1 MIFFNLLL
9 IFIEL
14 KVISMEADPG
24 YFGPNSMMWKVNKEI
39 TVLFGGARALLMHA
53 AHPLIAAG
61 ARQTSFYQR
70 DPWKRLIRTLSLQ
83 NSVTFG
89 TKEEAD
95 ERAHRSN
102 KLHEEIKG
110 KDSVTGNI
118 YDALDHEQLLWVHAC
133 LQISSIYF
141 YEKTV
146 KKLSNDE
153 KNQYHL
159 ENTKAAELVLINTK
173 EMPKSH
179 DELKVWVKEKSRENN
194 YLIYTD
200 VAKDVQEIIAGGPV
214 PTHIKPIW
222 PFIAFTAFNTL
233 PREFKDIYG
242 IKESKYKNLLLSFN
256 LAFLKYSRP
265 FLPPFFRLIA
275 PARWAK
281 QRLTKN
287 PSLRFKDKANI

>member
-1 MIFFNLLL
+1 
-9 IFIEL
+9 
-14 KVISMEADPG
+14 MEADPG

-95 ERAHRSN
+95 ESAHRIN
-102 KLHEEIKG
+102 KLHEVIKG

>member
-1 MIFFNLLL
+1 M
-9 IFIEL
+9 
-14 KVISMEADPG
+14 KRDPG

-53 AHPLIAAG
+53 AQPLIAAG

-95 ERAHRSN
+95 ESANRIN
-102 KLHEEIKG
+102 KLHEVIKG
-110 KDSVTGNI
+110 KDEITGGT
-118 YDALDHEQLLWVHAC
+118 YDALDQEQLLWVHAC

-146 KKLSNDE
+146 KKLTDSE
-153 KNQYHL
+153 KNQYHN
-159 ENTKAAELVLINTK
+159 ENTVAAGMVLMDK
-173 EMPKSH
+173 SLMPKTH
-179 DELKVWVKEKSRENN
+179 EELKKWVISKSREKN
-194 YLIYTD
+194 YILLTD
-200 VAKDVQEIIAGGPV
+200 VAEDVKDIIGGGPV
-214 PTHIKPIW
+214 PLHIKPIW
-222 PFIAFTAFNTL
+222 PFISFTAFNTL
-233 PREFKDIYG
+233 PKEFKDIYG
-242 IKESKYKNLLLSFN
+242 IKDTKLKRFLVNFNLNLL
-256 LAFLKYSRP
+256 KITRP

-281 QRLTKN
+281 QRLTNN
-287 PSLRFKDKANI
+287 PNLKFKDKSKI

>member
-1 MIFFNLLL
+1 MQG
-9 IFIEL
+9 
-14 KVISMEADPG
+14 DTG
-24 YFGPNSMMWKVNKEI
+24 YFGPQSMMWKVNKEI

-89 TKEEAD
+89 TKSEAD
-95 ERAHRSN
+95 ESAHRIN
-102 KLHEEIKG
+102 KLHEVIKG
-110 KDSVTGNI
+110 DDPVSGGY

-146 KKLSNDE
+146 KQLSTDE
-153 KNQYHL
+153 KNQYHI
-159 ENTKAAELVLINTK
+159 ENMKSAELVLININK
-173 EMPKSH
+173 MPQTH
-179 DELKVWVKEKSRENN
+179 EELKQWVIEKSKEKD
-194 YLIYTD
+194 YLLYTD
-200 VAKDVQEIIAGGPV
+200 VAKDVEEIIAGGPV

-233 PREFKDIYG
+233 PKEFKNLYG
-242 IKESKYKNLLLSFN
+242 VKETKFKMILLNFN
-256 LAFLKYSRP
+256 LKLLKYTRP

-281 QRLTKN
+281 QRIVKN
-287 PSLRFKDKANI
+287 PNLKFKDKANF

>member
-1 MIFFNLLL
+1 M
-9 IFIEL
+9 
-14 KVISMEADPG
+14 KSDAG
-24 YFGPNSMMWKVNKEI
+24 YFGPDSMMWLVNKEI

-95 ERAHRSN
+95 DSAYRIN
-102 KLHEEIKG
+102 KLHEVIKG
-110 KDSVTGNI
+110 KDEITGGT
-118 YDALDHEQLLWVHAC
+118 YDALDNEQLLWVHAC
-133 LQISSIYF
+133 LQLSSIFF

-146 KKLSNDE
+146 RKLSDEE
-153 KNQYHL
+153 KNKYHI
-159 ENTKAAELVLINTK
+159 ENIKAAEMVLIDRSTIPPTH
-173 EMPKSH
+173 E
-179 DELKVWVKEKSRENN
+179 ELKNWVIKKSREQK
-194 YLIYTD
+194 YLVKTD
-200 VAKDVQEIIAGGPV
+200 VAEDVYNIINGGPV
-214 PTHIKPIW
+214 PRHIKPIW

-233 PREFKDIYG
+233 PTEFKKIYG
-242 IKESKYKNLLLSFN
+242 IKDTKIKSFVISFN
-256 LAFLKYSRP
+256 LFFLKATRP

-281 QRLTKN
+281 QRITKN
-287 PSLRFKDKANI
+287 PDLRFKDKANY

>member
-1 MIFFNLLL
+1 MQG
-9 IFIEL
+9 
-14 KVISMEADPG
+14 DPG

-95 ERAHRSN
+95 ESAHRIN
-102 KLHEEIKG
+102 KLHEVIKG
-110 KDSVTGNI
+110 EDEVTGLI

-133 LQISSIYF
+133 LQISSIFF

-146 KKLSNDE
+146 KKLSE
-153 KNQYHL
+153 KEKDIYHN
-159 ENTKAAELVLINTK
+159 ENMKAAELVLVDIK
-173 EMPKSH
+173 KMPKTH
-179 DELKVWVKEKSRENN
+179 NDLVNWVKEKSLQKN
-194 YLIYTD
+194 YLIHTD
-200 VAKDVQEIIAGGPV
+200 VANDVKEIIGGGPV
-214 PTHIKPIW
+214 PGHIKPIW
-222 PFIAFTAFNTL
+222 PFISFTAFNTL
-233 PREFKDIYG
+233 PLEFKNIYG
-242 IKESKYKNLLLSFN
+242 IKDSKVKKFIVSFN
-256 LAFLKYSRP
+256 LFILKFTRP
-265 FLPPFFRLIA
+265 LLPPFFRLIA

-281 QRLTKN
+281 QRLTKKPN
-287 PSLRFKDKANI
+287 LKFKDKANF

>member
-1 MIFFNLLL
+1 M
-9 IFIEL
+9 
-14 KVISMEADPG
+14 KADPG
-24 YFGPNSMMWKVNKEI
+24 YFGPDSMMWKVNKEI

-89 TKEEAD
+89 SKNEAD
-95 ERAHRSN
+95 ESAHRIN
-102 KLHEEIKG
+102 KLHEVIKG
-110 KDSVTGNI
+110 NDEVTGDV

-146 KKLSNDE
+146 KKLSFEE
-153 KNQYHL
+153 KNKYHE
-159 ENTKAAELVLINTK
+159 ENMVAAGLVLIDID
-173 EMPKSH
+173 EMPQTH
-179 DELKVWVKEKSRENN
+179 EELKEWVVNKSKTEN

-214 PTHIKPIW
+214 PRHIKPIW
-222 PFIAFTAFNTL
+222 PFISFTAFNTL
-233 PREFKDIYG
+233 PKEFKELYG
-242 IKESKYKNLLLSFN
+242 VNESKIKDVILKFN
-256 LAFLKYSRP
+256 LNFLKFTRP
-265 FLPPFFRLIA
+265 FLPPFFRLIP

-281 QRLTKN
+281 QRLKSKPN
-287 PSLRFKDKANI
+287 LLFKDKAKF

>member
-1 MIFFNLLL
+1 M
-9 IFIEL
+9 
-14 KVISMEADPG
+14 SGDPG

-95 ERAHRSN
+95 DSAHRIN
-102 KLHEEIKG
+102 KLHEVIKG
-110 KDSVTGNI
+110 TDEITGDV

-146 KKLSNDE
+146 KKLTQEE
-153 KNQYHL
+153 KNQYHR
-159 ENTKAAELVLINTK
+159 ENMLAADLVLINIK
-173 EMPKSH
+173 DMPQTH
-179 DELKVWVKEKSRENN
+179 EELKQWVVKKSQTKD
-194 YLIYTD
+194 YLIVTD
-200 VAKDVQEIIAGGPV
+200 VAKDVQDIIAGGPV

-233 PREFKDIYG
+233 PKEFKELYG
-242 IKESKYKNLLLSFN
+242 VSESKVKDLILSFN
-256 LAFLKYSRP
+256 LNFLKYTRP
-265 FLPPFFRLIA
+265 FLPPFFRLIP
-275 PARWAK
+275 PARWAR
-281 QRLTKN
+281 QRIKSN
-287 PSLRFKDKANI
+287 PDLLFKDKTKF

>member
-1 MIFFNLLL
+1 M
-9 IFIEL
+9 
-14 KVISMEADPG
+14 SGDPG

-95 ERAHRSN
+95 DSAHRIN
-102 KLHEEIKG
+102 KLHEVIKG
-110 KDSVTGNI
+110 TDNVTGDV

-146 KKLSNDE
+146 KKLTQEE
-153 KNQYHL
+153 KDQYHR
-159 ENTKAAELVLINTK
+159 ENMLAADLVLINIK
-173 EMPKSH
+173 EMPQTH
-179 DELKVWVKEKSRENN
+179 EELKQWVIKKSQDKD
-194 YLIYTD
+194 YLIFTD
-200 VAKDVQEIIAGGPV
+200 VAKDVQDIIAGGPV

-233 PREFKDIYG
+233 PKEFKELYG
-242 IKESKYKNLLLSFN
+242 VSESTIKDVILKFN
-256 LAFLKYSRP
+256 LNFLKYTRP
-265 FLPPFFRLIA
+265 FLPPFFRLIP
-275 PARWAK
+275 PARWAR
-281 QRLTKN
+281 QRIKSKPNL
-287 PSLRFKDKANI
+287 LFKDKTKF

>member
-1 MIFFNLLL
+1 MNG
-9 IFIEL
+9 
-14 KVISMEADPG
+14 DPG
-24 YFGPNSMMWKVNKEI
+24 YFGPESMMWKVNKEI

-89 TKEEAD
+89 TIEEAD
-95 ERAHRSN
+95 DSATRINR
-102 KLHEEIKG
+102 LHEVIKG
-110 KDSVTGNI
+110 EDEITGNT

-146 KKLSNDE
+146 KKLTDQE
-153 KNQYHL
+153 KNQYHK
-159 ENTKAAELVLINTK
+159 ENMLSAKLVLIDVDQ
-173 EMPKSH
+173 MPKTH
-179 DELKVWVKEKSRENN
+179 NGLRDWVIQKSKEKN
-194 YLIYTD
+194 YLIMTD
-200 VAKDVQEIIAGGPV
+200 VARDVEDIISGGPV
-214 PTHIKPIW
+214 PKHIKPIW

-233 PREFKDIYG
+233 PDEFKNLYG
-242 IKESKYKNLLLSFN
+242 IKTTKLKSLILIFN
-256 LAFLKYSRP
+256 LTFLKITRP
-265 FLPPFFRLIA
+265 FLPPFFRLIP

-287 PSLRFKDKANI
+287 PGLKFNDKAKI

>member
-1 MIFFNLLL
+1 MIG
-9 IFIEL
+9 
-14 KVISMEADPG
+14 DPG
-24 YFGPNSMMWKVNKEI
+24 YFGPDSMMWKVNKEI

-95 ERAHRSN
+95 ESADRINR
-102 KLHEEIKG
+102 LHEVIKG
-110 KDSVTGNI
+110 QDEISGGT

-146 KKLSNDE
+146 KKLSDDE
-153 KNQYHL
+153 KNQYHK
-159 ENTKAAELVLINTK
+159 ENMKAADLVLVDTSI
-173 EMPKSH
+173 MPKTH
-179 DELKVWVKEKSRENN
+179 EELKNWVIEKSREKD
-194 YLIYTD
+194 YLLFTD
-200 VAKDVQEIIAGGPV
+200 VAKDVQGIISGGPV

-233 PREFKDIYG
+233 PREFKILYG
-242 IKESKYKNLLLSFN
+242 IEESKIKDIILKFN
-256 LAFLKYSRP
+256 LNFLKITRP

-275 PARWAK
+275 PARWAN
-281 QRLTKN
+281 QRITKN
-287 PSLRFKDKANI
+287 PNLKFKDKANF

>member
-1 MIFFNLLL
+1 M
-9 IFIEL
+9 
-14 KVISMEADPG
+14 KGDPG
-24 YFGPNSMMWKVNKEI
+24 YFGPQSMMWKVNKEI

-95 ERAHRSN
+95 ESAHRIN
-102 KLHEEIKG
+102 KLHEVIKG
-110 KDSVTGNI
+110 EDEITGGY

-146 KKLSNDE
+146 KKLTEKE
-153 KNQYHL
+153 KNQYHE
-159 ENTKAAELVLINTK
+159 ENSIAAEMVLVDRKIMPKTHKELKDWVIEKSKEKDYLVL
-173 EMPKSH
+173 
-179 DELKVWVKEKSRENN
+179 
-194 YLIYTD
+194 TD
-200 VAKDVQEIIAGGPV
+200 VAIDVADIISGGPV
-214 PTHIKPIW
+214 PRHIKPIW

-233 PREFKDIYG
+233 PPEFKNIYG
-242 IKESKYKNLLLSFN
+242 IKDTKFKTVLLNFN
-256 LAFLKYSRP
+256 LYLLKYTRP

-281 QRLTKN
+281 QRLTRN
-287 PSLRFKDKANI
+287 PNLSFKDKSKLS

>member
-1 MIFFNLLL
+1 M
-9 IFIEL
+9 
-14 KVISMEADPG
+14 KSDAG
-24 YFGPNSMMWKVNKEI
+24 YFGPDSMMWLVNKEI

-95 ERAHRSN
+95 DSAYRIN
-102 KLHEEIKG
+102 KLHEVIKG
-110 KDSVTGNI
+110 KDEITGGT
-118 YDALDHEQLLWVHAC
+118 YDALDNEQLLWVHAC
-133 LQISSIYF
+133 LQLSSIFF

-146 KKLSNDE
+146 RTLSDEE
-153 KNQYHL
+153 KNKYHI
-159 ENTKAAELVLINTK
+159 ENIKAAEMVLIDRSTIPPTH
-173 EMPKSH
+173 E
-179 DELKVWVKEKSRENN
+179 ELKNWVIKKSREQK
-194 YLIYTD
+194 YLVKTD
-200 VAKDVQEIIAGGPV
+200 VAEDVYNIIGGGPV
-214 PTHIKPIW
+214 PRHIKPIW

-233 PREFKDIYG
+233 PTEFKKIYG
-242 IKESKYKNLLLSFN
+242 IKDTKIKSFVISFN
-256 LAFLKYSRP
+256 LFFLKATRP

-281 QRLTKN
+281 QRITKN
-287 PSLRFKDKANI
+287 PNLRFKDKANY

>member
-1 MIFFNLLL
+1 M
-9 IFIEL
+9 
-14 KVISMEADPG
+14 KADPG

-95 ERAHRSN
+95 ESAHRIN
-102 KLHEEIKG
+102 KLHEVINGNDEI
-110 KDSVTGNI
+110 TGGY

-146 KKLSNDE
+146 RKLSEDE
-153 KNQYHL
+153 KNQYHR
-159 ENTKAAELVLINTK
+159 ENSVAAKLVLVDDK
-173 EMPKSH
+173 LMPKTH
-179 DELKVWVKEKSRENN
+179 DGLKQWVIQKSKEKD
-194 YLIYTD
+194 YLVLTD
-200 VAKDVQEIIAGGPV
+200 VAEDVAEIINGGPV
-214 PTHIKPIW
+214 PRHIKPIW

-233 PREFKDIYG
+233 PKEFKNIYG
-242 IKESKYKNLLLSFN
+242 IKETKYKNILLNFN
-256 LAFLKYSRP
+256 LYLLKLSRP
-265 FLPPFFRLIA
+265 LLPPFFRLIA

-287 PSLRFKDKANI
+287 PNLTFKDKSRLL

>member
-1 MIFFNLLL
+1 M
-9 IFIEL
+9 
-14 KVISMEADPG
+14 KADPG

-89 TKEEAD
+89 TKTEAD
-95 ERAHRSN
+95 ESAHRIN
-102 KLHEEIKG
+102 KLHEVIKG
-110 KDSVTGNI
+110 EDIVTKKI

-146 KKLSNDE
+146 KKLSESE
-153 KNQYHL
+153 KNQYHM
-159 ENTKAAELVLINTK
+159 ENMLAAKLVLIDENN
-173 EMPKSH
+173 MPQSH
-179 DELKVWVKEKSRENN
+179 NELKQWVIDKSRQED
-194 YLIYTD
+194 YLIFTD
-200 VAKDVQEIIAGGPV
+200 VAKDVQDIIAGGPV
-214 PTHIKPIW
+214 PKHIKPIW
-222 PFIAFTAFNTL
+222 PFIAFTAFHTL
-233 PREFKDIYG
+233 PPEFKNLYNV
-242 IKESKYKNLLLSFN
+242 KESKSINFLLNFNLLL
-256 LAFLKYSRP
+256 LKYTRP
-265 FLPPFFRLIA
+265 LLPPFFRLIA

-281 QRLTKN
+281 QRLTRKPN
-287 PSLRFKDKANI
+287 LQFKDKARF

>member
-1 MIFFNLLL
+1 M
-9 IFIEL
+9 
-14 KVISMEADPG
+14 KADPG

-95 ERAHRSN
+95 ESAHRIN
-102 KLHEEIKG
+102 KLHEVIKG

-146 KKLSNDE
+146 KKLSDDE

-200 VAKDVQEIIAGGPV
+200 VARDVQEIIAGGPV

-233 PREFKDIYG
+233 PKEFKDIYG

>member
-1 MIFFNLLL
+1 MT
-9 IFIEL
+9 
-14 KVISMEADPG
+14 
-24 YFGPNSMMWKVNKEI
+24 WKINREI

-95 ERAHRSN
+95 ESALRINR
-102 KLHEEIKG
+102 LHEVING
-110 KDSVTGNI
+110 KDEVTGEQ

-133 LQISSIYF
+133 LQLSSIYF

-146 KKLSNDE
+146 RKLSDEE
-153 KNQYHL
+153 KNQYHI
-159 ENTKAAELVLINTK
+159 ENMLAAKLVLVNVTL
-173 EMPKSH
+173 MPKTH
-179 DELKVWVKEKSRENN
+179 KGLKDWVIEKSKQPG
-194 YLIYTD
+194 YLIKTD
-200 VAKDVQEIIAGGPV
+200 VSNEVFEIIAGGPV
-214 PTHIKPIW
+214 PFHIKPIW

-233 PREFKDIYG
+233 PKEFKSIYG
-242 IKESKYKNLLLSFN
+242 ITDSKLKSMIVSLNLFLL
-256 LAFLKYSRP
+256 KVTRP
-265 FLPPFFRLIA
+265 LLPPFFRLIA

-281 QRLTKN
+281 QRLNSK
-287 PSLRFKDKANI
+287 PELKFKDKHKY

>member
-1 MIFFNLLL
+1 M
-9 IFIEL
+9 
-14 KVISMEADPG
+14 MQGDPG
-24 YFGPNSMMWKVNKEI
+24 YFGPQSMMWKVNKEI

-89 TKEEAD
+89 TKSEAD
-95 ERAHRSN
+95 ESAHRIN
-102 KLHEEIKG
+102 KLHEVIKG
-110 KDSVTGNI
+110 DDPVSGGY

-146 KKLSNDE
+146 KQLSTDE
-153 KNQYHL
+153 KNQYHI
-159 ENTKAAELVLINTK
+159 ENMKSAELVLININK
-173 EMPKSH
+173 MPQTH
-179 DELKVWVKEKSRENN
+179 EELKQWVIEKSKEKD
-194 YLIYTD
+194 YLLYTD
-200 VAKDVQEIIAGGPV
+200 VAKDVEEIIAGGPV

-233 PREFKDIYG
+233 PKEFKNLYG
-242 IKESKYKNLLLSFN
+242 VKETKFKMILLNFN
-256 LAFLKYSRP
+256 LKLLKYTRP

-281 QRLTKN
+281 QRIVKN
-287 PSLRFKDKANI
+287 PNLKFKDKADF

>member
-1 MIFFNLLL
+1 M
-9 IFIEL
+9 
-14 KVISMEADPG
+14 KGDPG
-24 YFGPNSMMWKVNKEI
+24 YFGPQSMMWKVNKEI

-95 ERAHRSN
+95 ESAHRIN
-102 KLHEEIKG
+102 KLHEVIKG
-110 KDSVTGNI
+110 EDEITGGF

-146 KKLSNDE
+146 KKLTEKE
-153 KNQYHL
+153 KNQYHA
-159 ENTKAAELVLINTK
+159 ENSIAAEMVLVDRQIMPKTHEELKNWVIEKSKEKDYLVL
-173 EMPKSH
+173 
-179 DELKVWVKEKSRENN
+179 
-194 YLIYTD
+194 TD
-200 VAKDVQEIIAGGPV
+200 VAIGVADIINGGPV
-214 PTHIKPIW
+214 PRHIKPIW

-233 PREFKDIYG
+233 PPEFKNIYG
-242 IKESKYKNLLLSFN
+242 IEDTKFKTVLLNFN
-256 LAFLKYSRP
+256 LYLLKYTRP

-281 QRLTKN
+281 QRLTRN
-287 PSLRFKDKANI
+287 PNLSFKDKSKLL

>member
-1 MIFFNLLL
+1 MN
-9 IFIEL
+9 
-14 KVISMEADPG
+14 ADPG
-24 YFGPNSMMWKVNKEI
+24 YFGPQSMMWKVNKEI

-89 TKEEAD
+89 NKQEAD
-95 ERAHRSN
+95 ESAHRIN
-102 KLHEEIKG
+102 KLHEVINGE
-110 KDSVTGNI
+110 DDVTGGY

-141 YEKTV
+141 YEMTV
-146 KKLSNDE
+146 KKLSEEE

-159 ENTKAAELVLINTK
+159 ENMKAAELVLVDKNK
-173 EMPKSH
+173 MPKTH
-179 DELKVWVKEKSRENN
+179 DGLKNWVTEKSREDG
-194 YLIYTD
+194 YLVSTD
-200 VAKDVQEIIAGGPV
+200 VAEDVKNIIGGGPV
-214 PTHIKPIW
+214 PKHIKPIW

-233 PREFKDIYG
+233 PKEFKAIYG
-242 IKESKYKNLLLSFN
+242 ISDSKLKNVILGINLS
-256 LAFLKYSRP
+256 LLKYTRP

-275 PARWAK
+275 PARWAQ
-281 QRLTKN
+281 QRITRK
-287 PSLRFKDKANI
+287 PSLLFKDKAKF

>member
-1 MIFFNLLL
+1 MIFHNFDKIL
-9 IFIEL
+9 
-14 KVISMEADPG
+14 SMKADPG

-89 TKEEAD
+89 TKSEAD
-95 ERAHRSN
+95 ESAHRIN
-102 KLHEEIKG
+102 KLHEVIKG
-110 KDSVTGNI
+110 EDIVTKKI

-146 KKLSNDE
+146 KKLSDSE
-153 KNQYHL
+153 KNQYHK
-159 ENTKAAELVLINTK
+159 ENMLAAKLVLIDENK
-173 EMPKSH
+173 MPQTH
-179 DELKVWVKEKSRENN
+179 DQLKKWVIEKSREDG

-214 PTHIKPIW
+214 PKHIKPIW
-222 PFIAFTAFNTL
+222 PFIAFTAFHTL
-233 PREFKDIYG
+233 PPEFKSLYNV
-242 IKESKYKNLLLSFN
+242 KNSKAKNFLLSFN
-256 LAFLKYSRP
+256 LLLLKYTRP
-265 FLPPFFRLIA
+265 LLPPFFRLIA
-275 PARWAK
+275 PARWAR
-281 QRLTKN
+281 QRLTRKPN
-287 PSLRFKDKANI
+287 LQFKDKAKF

>member
-1 MIFFNLLL
+1 M
-9 IFIEL
+9 
-14 KVISMEADPG
+14 KSDPG
-24 YFGPNSMMWKVNKEI
+24 YFGPHSMMWKVNKEI

-95 ERAHRSN
+95 ESAHRIN
-102 KLHEEIKG
+102 KLHEVIKG
-110 KDSVTGNI
+110 KDEVSGGT

-146 KKLSNDE
+146 KKLSENE
-153 KNQYHL
+153 KNNYHK
-159 ENTKAAELVLINTK
+159 ENMIAAEMVLIDISK
-173 EMPKSH
+173 MPKTH
-179 DELKVWVKEKSRENN
+179 DELKKWVIKKSKENK

-200 VAKDVQEIIAGGPV
+200 VAKDVQDIISGGPV

-222 PFIAFTAFNTL
+222 PFIAFTAFHTL
-233 PREFKDIYG
+233 PEEFKKIYN
-242 IKESKYKNLLLSFN
+242 IKTTKIKQLILNLNLFLL
-256 LAFLKYSRP
+256 KTTRP
-265 FLPPFFRLIA
+265 LLPPFFRLIA
-275 PARWAK
+275 PARWAR
-281 QRLTKN
+281 QRITKSPN
-287 PSLRFKDKANI
+287 LKFKDKIKI